1 MNTLCQEK
9 KIQILNALTEG
20 CSIHRIERMTGVH
33 RDTIMRLGVEVGSRC
48 AQSLDQKLTDLS
60 VEEAEIDEIW
70 CYVGKKQ
77 KHVTALDNEREG
89 GDQYTLCCHGCQNQA
104 CSLLPGRKAHW
115 GECGSINA
123 GPTVSRKK
131 PYTDYDRR
139 FSTVH

>member
-89 GDQYTLCCHGCQNQA
+89 GETRHETHRRRRVGRISDSVTRRGEGCN
-104 CSLLPGRKAHW
+104 GVK
-115 GECGSINA
+115 
-123 GPTVSRKK
+123 V
-131 PYTDYDRR
+131 
-139 FSTVH
+139 